1 MEKEIYSN
9 EDIMILLRFIEKRM
23 CNIEDIV
30 SKIIDNQNNNTGLIN
45 LRCLDIGHSIDKHL
59 REIKEVLNER

>member
-9 EDIMILLRFIEKRM
+9 EDIMILLGFIEKRM
-23 CNIEDIV
+23 CNIEDMV
-30 SKIIDNQNNNTGLIN
+30 SKIIDNQNKDTGLLN
-45 LRCLDIGHSIDKHL
+45 LRCLDIGQSIEKHL